1 MNEKNKKIVI
11 GIVVAIGILL
21 LCALCYFASVAAT
34 DSNGDVYTENDSSTT
49 ATDAASMTSR
59 AQEESANV
67 PDDEQKD
74 FNEITVSE
82 YLDLYEGKEDT
93 LVLFASPTCGY
104 CQIAEPILHH
114 IAYQYNLTINYVDV
128 SAMDSDDQAD
138 LLDSNTYF
146 ERLGTPSLLV
156 VSNEE
161 IVDSVDGL
169 VDTATYTDFF
179 TTYGFIND

>member
-21 LCALCYFASVAAT
+21 LCALCYLASVAAT

-114 IAYQYNLTINYVDV
+114 IA
-128 SAMDSDDQAD
+128 
-138 LLDSNTYF
+138 
-146 ERLGTPSLLV
+146 
-156 VSNEE
+156 
-161 IVDSVDGL
+161 
-169 VDTATYTDFF
+169 
-179 TTYGFIND
+179 

>member
-1 MNEKNKKIVI
+1 
-11 GIVVAIGILL
+11 
-21 LCALCYFASVAAT
+21 
-34 DSNGDVYTENDSSTT
+34 
-49 ATDAASMTSR
+49 
-59 AQEESANV
+59 
-67 PDDEQKD
+67 
-74 FNEITVSE
+74 
-82 YLDLYEGKEDT
+82 
-93 LVLFASPTCGY
+93 
-104 CQIAEPILHH
+104 
-114 IAYQYNLTINYVDV
+114 
-128 SAMDSDDQAD
+128 MDSDDQAD